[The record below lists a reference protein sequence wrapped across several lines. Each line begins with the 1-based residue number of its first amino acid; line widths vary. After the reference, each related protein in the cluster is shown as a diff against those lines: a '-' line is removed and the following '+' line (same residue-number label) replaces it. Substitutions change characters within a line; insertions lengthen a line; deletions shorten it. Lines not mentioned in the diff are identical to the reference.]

1 MGTIKFSMK
10 IARENSSNSIV
21 EDVAPHGYEPPEFL
35 NGILTNCMSAR
46 LLSSSREGRFEDGV

>member
-1 MGTIKFSMK
+1 MK